1 MPYFAYNI
9 NGLGFKK
16 IKLTHPLSTT
26 MWWPF
31 VGGFVG
37 LRRPDF
43 GGANLPSVVTSL
55 YIGVNTC
62 HDSKHNSTRIT
73 DHHAAQKLSF
83 LTI

>member
-16 IKLTHPLSTT
+16 IKLTHRLVDMS
-26 MWWPF
+26 WPF

-55 YIGVNTC
+55 YVGV
-62 HDSKHNSTRIT
+62 STWSRLQ
-73 DHHAAQKLSF
+73 AQF
-83 LTI
+83 DENN